1 MEWRKVSYTGK
12 CGAKKVKIKAHQL
25 LGVEGHLEAMET
37 SPLSKFLRW
46 HLSPSLQNREDM
58 ETPLLCPEKRGLDSF
73 QQLATLYSLL
83 NRQGWRELSAVRES
97 CPT

>member
-1 MEWRKVSYTGK
+1 MTWNGGKAHIYTGK
-12 CGAKKVKIKAHQL
+12 CGRKKVKGSPAA
-25 LGVEGHLEAMET
+25 GGGGASGGHGDVSTFEIPSVASLSV
-37 SPLSKFLRW
+37 SPEQRRYGD
-46 HLSPSLQNREDM
+46 HP
-58 ETPLLCPEKRGLDSF
+58 PEKRGLDGF